1 MLWIAGIAA
10 VVALLLIFARD
21 LIMALVELVWR
32 IVLGTLLAAAIGL
45 VAGIWASGEDLD
57 GGTIGVLSALVALI
71 PAIWL
76 VGRERSRRAF
86 RRHLASTEL
95 QFHRPEPVPP
105 PVPAPSPE
113 DRYGLKRDARLAD
126 AWRRAAHLAPSHE
139 MNQAWDD
146 TARFLAKAD
155 SATSP
160 DMDLIEYAA
169 FIRRHVPELVH
180 ETEAVADI
188 SGEAEREE
196 TIAEMERDLLSV
208 GQEARRRLQRFDDAA
223 RSSLAIRR
231 RRFAMQFGRD
241 QDDLE

>member
-10 VVALLLIFARD
+10 VVALVLIFARD
-21 LIMALVELVWR
+21 LIMALVEMVWR
-32 IVLGTLLAAAIGL
+32 VVLGTLLAAAIGI

-57 GGTIGVLSALVALI
+57 GGMIGVLSALVAVI

-76 VGRERSRRAF
+76 VGRERSRRAG
-86 RRHLASTEL
+86 RRNLASRETE
-95 QFHRPEPVPP
+95 FRPIDPP
-105 PVPAPSPE
+105 RPAPAPSPE
-113 DRYGLKRDARLAD
+113 DRYGLTRDARLGD
-126 AWRRAAHLAPSHE
+126 AWRNAARLAPSYE
-139 MNQAWDD
+139 MNQARDD

-196 TIAEMERDLLSV
+196 TIAEMERDLLRV
-208 GQEARRRLQRFDDAA
+208 GHDARRRLQRFDDAA

-241 QDDLE
+241 QDNLD